1 MTFEG
6 AGRCIYLSIYLVLVF
21 GYFRQKCF
29 WLVLSIYLQYQTV
42 HLSSHKNGHIICF
55 CLICIKADIQ
65 NCISRTHIGTTVLTV
80 PSFISVFWLVWE
92 IRIKP
97 HLFNHETHFNLNRC
111 SFKLYAFSSCG
122 VLSWEKTLSSTVWM
136 KSSCDEHS
144 SDYTSNSHI
153 DFIEKQGAKGYW
165 PVDYATVN
173 NAINKWLDYIYLQC
187 IIIFQ
192 PHLCINDFLKHN
204 FHFSCSKQE
213 VKHGFPDWFRNLK
226 QK

>member
-6 AGRCIYLSIYLVLVF
+6 AGRCIYLSIYSVLVF

-92 IRIKP
+92 IRISLIFLTMKHISIWTDV
-97 HLFNHETHFNLNRC
+97 HLNFMHSAVVVFYPERRHCPVQFEWSPL
-111 SFKLYAFSSCG
+111 
-122 VLSWEKTLSSTVWM
+122 VMSTAQTIPPIVTQ
-136 KSSCDEHS
+136 
-144 SDYTSNSHI
+144 TS
-153 DFIEKQGAKGYW
+153 
-165 PVDYATVN
+165 
-173 NAINKWLDYIYLQC
+173 
-187 IIIFQ
+187 
-192 PHLCINDFLKHN
+192 
-204 FHFSCSKQE
+204 
-213 VKHGFPDWFRNLK
+213 
-226 QK
+226 

>member
-1 MTFEG
+1 MYK
-6 AGRCIYLSIYLVLVF
+6 GRHSKLYFSHPHWHNCTDCTLIHLCILACL
-21 GYFRQKCF
+21 RN
-29 WLVLSIYLQYQTV
+29 
-42 HLSSHKNGHIICF
+42 KN
-55 CLICIKADIQ
+55 
-65 NCISRTHIGTTVLTV
+65 
-80 PSFISVFWLVWE
+80 
-92 IRIKP
+92 KP

-144 SDYTSNSHI
+144 SDYTSNSHT